1 MRDQQQLVN
10 IAKHETNDLAQ
21 WDMEQRT
28 QTHPANRVHFVTI
41 WFFLT
46 ILFLRIENTK
56 TRLTVKYIYLG
67 LFGSSFLKQFL
78 KTEDI
83 KMMLSK
89 NRSYSKFRV
98 CLVSILKNSF

>member
-1 MRDQQQLVN
+1 
-10 IAKHETNDLAQ
+10 
-21 WDMEQRT
+21 MEQRT

-46 ILFLRIENTK
+46 ILFLIIENTK
-56 TRLTVKYIYLG
+56 TRLIIKYIYLG

-83 KMMLSK
+83 KMMLFK
-89 NRSYSKFRV
+89 NCSYSKFRV
-98 CLVSILKNSF
+98 CLVSILKNCF

>member
-1 MRDQQQLVN
+1 
-10 IAKHETNDLAQ
+10 
-21 WDMEQRT
+21 MEQRT
-28 QTHPANRVHFVTI
+28 QTHPANRVRFVTI

-56 TRLTVKYIYLG
+56 TRMTVKYIYLG

-78 KTEDI
+78 KTKDI

-89 NRSYSKFRV
+89 NCSYSKFRV
-98 CLVSILKNSF
+98 CLVSILKNCF

>member
-1 MRDQQQLVN
+1 
-10 IAKHETNDLAQ
+10 
-21 WDMEQRT
+21 MEQIT

-41 WFFLT
+41 WFFFNNFVLKNRKHKNSSDNK
-46 ILFLRIENTK
+46 I
-56 TRLTVKYIYLG
+56 YIYLG

-89 NRSYSKFRV
+89 KCSYSKFRV
-98 CLVSILKNSF
+98 CLVSILKNCF